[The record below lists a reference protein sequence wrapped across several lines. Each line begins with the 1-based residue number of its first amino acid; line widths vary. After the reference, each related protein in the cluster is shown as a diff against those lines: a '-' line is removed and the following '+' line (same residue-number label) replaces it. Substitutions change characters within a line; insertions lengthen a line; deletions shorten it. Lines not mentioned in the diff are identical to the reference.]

1 MLEIHFKLVRRKKD
15 NGVNIHLVSIDRPA
29 LEGPPTEYHNVKCDL
44 KEFLSEP
51 VLGTYD
57 SNKKKDWRPKIEDRI
72 LKYLGFYFID
82 DNFPKQLEIITD
94 IKDALKKY
102 HVELT
107 EVPYKLLIHTEKG
120 DTIWVTNH

>member
-1 MLEIHFKLVRRKKD
+1 MLEIHFKLVRCKKD
-15 NGVNIHLVSIDRPA
+15 DGVNIYLASIDRPA
-29 LEGPPTEYHNVKCDL
+29 LEGAAIEYRNVKCDL

-72 LKYLGFYFID
+72 LKYLGFDFID
-82 DNFPKQLEIITD
+82 DNFPKQLEIISD
-94 IKDALKKY
+94 IKDALKKFR
-102 HVELT
+102 VELT
-107 EVPYKLLIHTEKG
+107 DVPYKLLIHTEKG